1 MRAALLNAG
10 ATAITIAATV
20 AAALFVTSHIKNPEA
35 PLQPAV
41 LLDTLTVGPAVE
53 PSDLEPITS
62 TYAS

>member
-1 MRAALLNAG
+1 M
-10 ATAITIAATV
+10 TIAATV

-41 LLDTLTVGPAVE
+41 LLDTVTVGPAVE
-53 PSDLEPITS
+53 PSDLEPVTS

>member
-10 ATAITIAATV
+10 ATAIAITATV

-35 PLQPAV
+35 PLQPSV
-41 LLDTLTVGPAVE
+41 LLDVVTVGPAVE
-53 PSDLEPITS
+53 PSDLEPVTS

>member
-1 MRAALLNAG
+1 MRAFLLHAG
-10 ATAITIAATV
+10 ATAMTIAATV

-35 PLQPAV
+35 PLQPPV

-53 PSDLEPITS
+53 PSDQEPVTS